1 MSNNI
6 DHKAIYI
13 HDVFHKWQYV
23 VNNKQEN
30 ISIINIFTAR
40 NIVSQYIGK
49 QLIKLQIEIS
59 KSTAVVR
66 DLTYPFQK
74 PFN

>member
-1 MSNNI
+1 M
-6 DHKAIYI
+6 AICG
-13 HDVFHKWQYV
+13 K

-40 NIVSQYIGK
+40 NIVLQYIGK

-59 KSTAVVR
+59 KSTNVVR
-66 DLTYPFQK
+66 DLFNLPFSETIK
-74 PFN
+74 LSKVH